1 MKDVEKYLGCSK
13 LTADYKSDFFNNAA
27 FRRLDIRVEK
37 VLKSDDDKIIFLTT
51 QKSKNGKRAYFINVL
66 RRVDGIPLILY
77 FSDKKFET
85 SDSAIE
91 YFENIANK
99 ISL

>member
-1 MKDVEKYLGCSK
+1 MKNVEKYLGCSK
-13 LTADYKSDFFNNAA
+13 LTADYNDNFFTNAA
-27 FRRLDIRVEK
+27 SRRLDIRFEK

-51 QKSKNGKRAYFINVL
+51 QKGKNNTRAYFINVL

-85 SDSAIE
+85 SDIAIE
-91 YFENIANK
+91 YYKNIAK
-99 ISL
+99 